1 MDEKGIDLFIS
12 LNPDY
17 FDVYE
22 QAGDYYMFKKQYN
35 RAISFYK
42 KSLAFVIPGEK
53 EINRIKEKYA
63 DCEKKTAKSGK

>member
-35 RAISFYK
+35 WALSFYE
-42 KSLAFVIPGEK
+42 KSLTCVIPGEK
-53 EINRIKEKYA
+53 EIIRIKEKYA
-63 DCEKKTAKSGK
+63 DCKRKTVKSSK